1 MIRPEPHVIHALA
14 STVRQHPELLDWLDE
29 WHDHELKQLPNVTTN
44 VALAQGRCQVL
55 GELIRVAKE
64 SPEVAA
70 KSIKAAV

>member
-1 MIRPEPHVIHALA
+1 MIRPEPHIIHALA
-14 STVRQHPELLDWLDE
+14 VTVSQHPDLLDWLQE

-44 VALAQGRCQVL
+44 VSLAQGRCQVL
-55 GELIRVAKE
+55 GELVRVAKE

>member
-1 MIRPEPHVIHALA
+1 MIRPAPHIIPALA
-14 STVRQHPELLDWLDE
+14 VTVSQHPDLLDWLQE

-55 GELIRVAKE
+55 GELVRVAKE

>member
-1 MIRPEPHVIHALA
+1 LIRPEPKIIHAL
-14 STVRQHPELLDWLDE
+14 SVMVRQHPELLDWLQE

-55 GELIRVAKE
+55 GELVRVAKE